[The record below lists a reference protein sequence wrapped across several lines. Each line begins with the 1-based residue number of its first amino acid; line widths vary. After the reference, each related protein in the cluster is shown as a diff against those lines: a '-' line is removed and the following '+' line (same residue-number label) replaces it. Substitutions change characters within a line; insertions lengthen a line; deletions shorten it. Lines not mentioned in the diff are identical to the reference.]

1 VIVPPS
7 FAAVDEPVEQTCGL
21 TEVFDDVTGRCVIPT
36 PTSLPSPTPVLD
48 PVLAPTIPI
57 DAPSVVPTPPVSIN
71 HPERDATL
79 TESQVDRVVIRSAEC
94 LSVPANGLPVGA
106 AAATCD
112 VTGDPTIFT
121 KRVVSVDP
129 VTIDIVIAPG
139 PGYGSPPWVA
149 CDTRVSPG
157 LQPDYPSM
165 TPRATIDTWTHTVEL
180 VDGYNAECWMLLTPD
195 TVQRDPGV
203 PRPTIVDPEAGKDE
217 RILPDVTPL
226 PQELP
231 TAIPSITVV
240 RYVCE
245 GAGEPVDPCTPAP
258 GDNPELYLQIDGVSR
273 LMTTTGA
280 ITGMSL
286 PYGVVGIVIEDRTNS
301 GLTCSTED
309 DREILI
315 SVFGNNTF
323 SFIAPPYQAIYCSTY
338 EYQ

>member
-1 VIVPPS
+1 
-7 FAAVDEPVEQTCGL
+7 
-21 TEVFDDVTGRCVIPT
+21 
-36 PTSLPSPTPVLD
+36 
-48 PVLAPTIPI
+48 
-57 DAPSVVPTPPVSIN
+57 
-71 HPERDATL
+71 
-79 TESQVDRVVIRSAEC
+79 
-94 LSVPANGLPVGA
+94 
-106 AAATCD
+106 
-112 VTGDPTIFT
+112 
-121 KRVVSVDP
+121 
-129 VTIDIVIAPG
+129 
-139 PGYGSPPWVA
+139 
-149 CDTRVSPG
+149 
-157 LQPDYPSM
+157 
-165 TPRATIDTWTHTVEL
+165 
-180 VDGYNAECWMLLTPD
+180 
-195 TVQRDPGV
+195 VQRDPGV